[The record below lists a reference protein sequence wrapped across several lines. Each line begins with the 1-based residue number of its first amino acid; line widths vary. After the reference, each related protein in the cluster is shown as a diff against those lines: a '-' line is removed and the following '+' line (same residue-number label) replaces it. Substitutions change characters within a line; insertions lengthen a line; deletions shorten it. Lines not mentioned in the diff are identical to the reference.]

1 MSQFKFNIDD
11 VRVQFP
17 ALSKTVNGYPVAFLD
32 GPGGTQV
39 PLRVV
44 SKINNYLF
52 YKNANAGGSF
62 ATSRESDALYQNARE
77 TYADFFNC
85 LPEEVAFGANSTSNN
100 FKLALGLLRILK
112 PGDEILITDI
122 DHEGNRS
129 PWRILEEFGM
139 VIKSAAVDPETCT
152 LNMDDFAS
160 KLSSKTKVVA
170 VNWAANACGTITDV
184 KKCIE
189 LAHEKGAIT
198 VIDAVHYAPHRW
210 MDVKAINADVVLC
223 SAYKFFG
230 PHLGVIYVKKEVGE
244 KLKTIKVMVEETNVM
259 PWKLETGTPAMELAC
274 GAAEAVEFIAEIGR
288 QHEQYFTQELGNLSG
303 KRRAIVAG
311 MMAIDE
317 YEEPLAKKLRTK
329 LAEIE
334 GVKVYGPPEGHP
346 RTSTV
351 SFTMDGVHA
360 NEIGTYLGDKGLYV
374 WDGNFYAVQI
384 IDHVLGLKDQGG
396 LVRIGL
402 APYNME
408 SEIDRLIMAV
418 EEFAAKRK

>member
-1 MSQFKFNIDD
+1 MSQFKFNVDD

-17 ALSKTVNGYPVAFLD
+17 ALSKTVNGYPAAFLD

-52 YKNANAGGSF
+52 YHNANSGGPF
-62 ATSRESDALYQNARE
+62 ATSRESDALYQKARE
-77 TYADFFNC
+77 VYADFFNC

-152 LNMDDFAS
+152 LKMDDFAA
-160 KLSSKTKVVA
+160 KLSEKTKVVA

-210 MDVKAINADVVLC
+210 MDVKDINADVVLC

-244 KLKTIKVMVEETNVM
+244 KLKTIKVLIEESNIM

-274 GAAEAVEFIAEIGR
+274 GAAEAVEFIAEIGK
-288 QHEQYFTQELGNLSG
+288 QHEKYFINELGSLTG
-303 KRRAIVAG
+303 RRRFIVAG

-329 LAEIE
+329 LAQIK

-351 SFTMDGVHA
+351 SFTMDGVDSR
-360 NEIGTYLGDKGLYV
+360 EIGEYLGDRGLYV
-374 WDGNFYAVQI
+374 WTGHFYAVQI
-384 IDHVLGLKDQGG
+384 IDHVLGLEKQGG
-396 LVRIGL
+396 VVRVGL
-402 APYNME
+402 APYNIE
-408 SEIDRLIMAV
+408 SEIDRVIEAV
-418 EEFAAKRK
+418 EEFAAKK